1 MNQRRFTV
9 SHKTQKR
16 MEHQNAKWPFMNV
29 LGMFLVAKTLPR
41 CGFLLISETDGA
53 CLHKASNMFLN
64 MSKCYRFLVSVSS
77 FSKPQLNF
85 QKIETARILL
95 SIRLWFFGGDFF
107 LQAFF
112 ASFSNMNLNFG
123 CSSCRKLAM
132 WLTHLASRPQRPP
145 MIAMAC
151 YGMLWGKKGG
161 VSSTAS
167 EPYNAIDSALSP
179 QECQHI
185 RDSSESWT
193 ASKNQCGW
201 RSMNYLS
208 INSISSF
215 FVFFWG
221 AAKQTVRYSCCFP
234 LRPSSL
240 SKFLTCGSH
249 ESAPRAIPKTSLI
262 LRRLG
267 QNWNMKKCHTQN
279 PTSVSK
285 WSKSVSKIDCWQ
297 LIEKLL
303 GTVSQGGEGA
313 GRNILISI
321 ANKHITP
328 AFLKTSGC

>member
-29 LGMFLVAKTLPR
+29 LGMFLVAKTLSR

-64 MSKCYRFLVSVSS
+64 MSKCYRFLVSVLS

-151 YGMLWGKKGG
+151 YGMLWNAMGQERWC
-161 VSSTAS
+161 VLNCFRTVQCNRLRIIAS
-167 EPYNAIDSALSP
+167 GMPTHSRLKRKLDSF
-179 QECQHI
+179 QE
-185 RDSSESWT
+185 
-193 ASKNQCGW
+193 
-201 RSMNYLS
+201 SM
-208 INSISSF
+208 
-215 FVFFWG
+215 
-221 AAKQTVRYSCCFP
+221 R
-234 LRPSSL
+234 
-240 SKFLTCGSH
+240 
-249 ESAPRAIPKTSLI
+249 
-262 LRRLG
+262 
-267 QNWNMKKCHTQN
+267 MK
-279 PTSVSK
+279 
-285 WSKSVSKIDCWQ
+285 IY
-297 LIEKLL
+297 ELL
-303 GTVSQGGEGA
+303 
-313 GRNILISI
+313 
-321 ANKHITP
+321 KHQ
-328 AFLKTSGC
+328 

>member
-16 MEHQNAKWPFMNV
+16 MEHQNAKWLFMNV
-29 LGMFLVAKTLPR
+29 LGMFLVAKTLSR

-64 MSKCYRFLVSVSS
+64 MSKCYRFLVSVLS

-221 AAKQTVRYSCCFP
+221 GSETNSALLLLFP
-234 LRPSSL
+234 TPSKFAFKVLDMWITWISSKGNPQDIPDFTTSGSKLEYEKMPHSKSDQCQQMIKISLKNRLLTADWKTPWNSL
-240 SKFLTCGSH
+240 S
-249 ESAPRAIPKTSLI
+249 
-262 LRRLG
+262 RRWRG
-267 QNWNMKKCHTQN
+267 GKKHPNFNC
-279 PTSVSK
+279 K
-285 WSKSVSKIDCWQ
+285 
-297 LIEKLL
+297 
-303 GTVSQGGEGA
+303 
-313 GRNILISI
+313 
-321 ANKHITP
+321 
-328 AFLKTSGC
+328 